1 MRLLI
6 ATGKSDNLFKI
17 ALFKTSKIGLA
28 ESLGLHNKKSTS
40 NGALSKWCAI
50 LCDYRTKFCEDFKD
64 LGKKLELL
72 EDIQKQNQSELLVI

>member
-1 MRLLI
+1 MKKWYFRERNYRTLRESVI
-6 ATGKSDNLFKI
+6 PIKKAPQKVLFI
-17 ALFKTSKIGLA
+17 
-28 ESLGLHNKKSTS
+28 
-40 NGALSKWCAI
+40 KWCAI